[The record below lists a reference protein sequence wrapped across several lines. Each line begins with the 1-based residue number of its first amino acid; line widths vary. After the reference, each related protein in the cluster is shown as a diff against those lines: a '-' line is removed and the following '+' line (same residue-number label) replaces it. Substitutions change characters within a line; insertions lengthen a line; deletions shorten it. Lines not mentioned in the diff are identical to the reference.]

1 MKYIQCVVCGFHVMA
16 EDERCQNCGV
26 LRPIES
32 LAVREEDYSTF
43 VTLAVVASVLI
54 PLFGFGFA
62 FGLNGAFCLALPV
75 CVISVLVARATAKA
89 LVNNWSNRAQEA
101 AVRQIARRTA
111 PHQDSLVFKEDVIRK
126 RIAELSLREQ
136 QVNDVLDRVR
146 QNTGEQWQKVCATL
160 EASIQTLQRQH
171 ARYRAKS
178 VEIDTVRLQN
188 KLAPF
193 IYDSDKFSFLEI
205 NKYLETIEETQKSA
219 VKLNGQLAEQ
229 RQILGS
235 VPDIEELSQR
245 VSEVQASM
253 RQLHDALVGRQA
265 VLALKGITP
274 LDEALTPISAP
285 VVAIRQS
292 EVFNIQVAITDF
304 SASFD
309 ELESEYMR
317 VQTEEGLAQQV
328 SEIINRMD
336 AKP

>member
-1 MKYIQCVVCGFHVMA
+1 MKYFKCVVCGFHVMA
-16 EDERCQNCGV
+16 QDEHCQNCGV
-26 LRPIES
+26 LRPLES

-89 LVNNWSNRAQEA
+89 LANNWSNRSQQAFE
-101 AVRQIARRTA
+101 RQIARRTA

-126 RIAELSLREQ
+126 RIAELSFREQ
-136 QVNDVLDRVR
+136 QVNDVLDRVK
-146 QNTGEQWQKVCATL
+146 QNSGEQWQKVCATL

-171 ARYRAKS
+171 ARYSAKS

-193 IYDSDKFSFLEI
+193 IYDTDKFTFPEL
-205 NKYLETIEETQKSA
+205 NKYLETIEEAQKGA
-219 VKLNGQLAEQ
+219 YKLNGQLAEQ
-229 RQILGS
+229 RRILGS
-235 VPDIEELSQR
+235 VLEVEELFQR

-253 RQLHDALVGRQA
+253 RQLHDLLVGRQA

-285 VVAIRQS
+285 VVAIRKS
-292 EVFNIQVAITDF
+292 EVFNIQIAITDF

-317 VQTEEGLAQQV
+317 VQTEEGVAQQV
-328 SEIINRMD
+328 SEIIKRMD